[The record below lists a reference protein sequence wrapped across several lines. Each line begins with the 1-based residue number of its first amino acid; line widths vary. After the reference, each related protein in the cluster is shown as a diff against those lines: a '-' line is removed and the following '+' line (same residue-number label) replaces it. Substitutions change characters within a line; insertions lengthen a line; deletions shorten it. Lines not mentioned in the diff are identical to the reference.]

1 MFFFLILLT
10 PKANWCLLNT
20 RSPKSV
26 RLDVIVTGWGDL
38 PIHAS
43 HWMHLD
49 LSDFQRSEVLKRLYR
64 LPLDF
69 LEVCWIFQSPF
80 FQFGMMNW
88 MYNYRFVFLEELSLP
103 PPKHIQTCLES
114 NAAAEGCCFYWRVWR
129 LWFLGHL
136 PICQWCCFPPIP
148 ALLTYGFQLQ
158 PENSD
163 WIIWVINTKSICND
177 TVLMDQACKSWYWKL
192 WWWRIIT
199 IRQYV
204 CTVITW
210 ISEYQQSKHPMH

>member
-1 MFFFLILLT
+1 MFLSLM
-10 PKANWCLLNT
+10 LLNT
-20 RSPKSV
+20 RSPKSLQISYPTLSRPP

-69 LEVCWIFQSPF
+69 LEVCLVIGPIWKGGLAALF

-103 PPKHIQTCLES
+103 PPQTYQNMFGFKRSGWRMLFLLEGLTALILGPFA
-114 NAAAEGCCFYWRVWR
+114 NGVV
-129 LWFLGHL
+129 FL
-136 PICQWCCFPPIP
+136 PS
-148 ALLTYGFQLQ
+148 QL
-158 PENSD
+158 
-163 WIIWVINTKSICND
+163 
-177 TVLMDQACKSWYWKL
+177 
-192 WWWRIIT
+192 R
-199 IRQYV
+199 
-204 CTVITW
+204 
-210 ISEYQQSKHPMH
+210 